1 MGKGVV
7 KINIMEMV
15 RNSCKSNVQLKI
27 YFPRSWK
34 IREKCVFP
42 FSSSIPVFVFI
53 FKYLSNDIIF
63 LFLQAVITVRRPLF
77 VPIPPVSLYSHSVK

>member
-1 MGKGVV
+1 MGKGVE

-34 IREKCVFP
+34 ISEKCVFLLVP
-42 FSSSIPVFVFI
+42 VLQYLCLSS
-53 FKYLSNDIIF
+53 NTF
-63 LFLQAVITVRRPLF
+63 LMI
-77 VPIPPVSLYSHSVK
+77 